1 MNCLIKIAQL
11 GKSTIGPVHFNCEH
25 GHCLAEF
32 GAVACPHGDASVIP
46 LFGCVLCR
54 GELERQGLLGLQV
67 LPEEFATCATMVQEL
82 ASEQAGAPKNLGD
95 AISYLVKKEPR
106 IQGEQVLVQT
116 VLGYMIEAAEAIEAA
131 EKTAA
136 KPQ

>member
-54 GELERQGLLGLQV
+54 GELERQERLGLQV
-67 LPEEFATCATMVQEL
+67 LPEEFAVCATMVQEL

-116 VLGYMIEAAEAIEAA
+116 VLGYMIEAVEAIEAA
-131 EKTAA
+131 EKTAD

>member
-54 GELERQGLLGLQV
+54 GELERQERLGLQV
-67 LPEEFATCATMVQEL
+67 LPEEFAVCATMVQEL

-116 VLGYMIEAAEAIEAA
+116 VLGYMIEAVEAIEAA